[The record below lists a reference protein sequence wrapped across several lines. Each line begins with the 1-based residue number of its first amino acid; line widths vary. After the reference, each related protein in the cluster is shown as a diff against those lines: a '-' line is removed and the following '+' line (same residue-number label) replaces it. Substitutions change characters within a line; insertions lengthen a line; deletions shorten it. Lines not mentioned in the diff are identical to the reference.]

1 MVVIPLFVVEK
12 KTDYKKIVC
21 LFSMKRGG
29 RNENESKIEGNFK
42 EDEKR
47 FAKSK

>member
-1 MVVIPLFVVEK
+1 MVEIPLFVLEK
-12 KTDYKKIVC
+12 KADYKKKVC
-21 LFSMKRGG
+21 LFGMERGE

-47 FAKSK
+47 FTKSK

>member
-1 MVVIPLFVVEK
+1 MVEIPLFVLEK
-12 KTDYKKIVC
+12 KADYKKIVC
-21 LFSMKRGG
+21 LFGMERGE

-47 FAKSK
+47 FTKSK